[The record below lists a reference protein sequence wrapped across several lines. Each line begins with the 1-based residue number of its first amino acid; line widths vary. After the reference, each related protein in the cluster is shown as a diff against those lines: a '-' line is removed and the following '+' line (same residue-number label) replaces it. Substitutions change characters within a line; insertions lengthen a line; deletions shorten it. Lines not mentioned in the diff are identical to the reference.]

1 MNRFA
6 NNFIQQ
12 STCNLCHKNYLHKT
26 AEEVVCSAC
35 ENKIKNSND
44 WIAAV
49 FYEYRDN
56 DFEFL
61 MTLIPQIRQQMK
73 MRATQLCHR
82 AVTAYK
88 ANDLEYAASLWK
100 EARRYDSKNIRA
112 AFNLSYIQWK
122 TGEISYEDFIFSLRS
137 FEYSRADYSIYHNYL
152 AKIEQSLTP
161 DKEIEEV
168 LILADDSLDKRKLS
182 RSPVLKLM
190 RSFAAHQ
197 GKITS
202 TCFSP
207 GGNQVL
213 TSGMDGRISLWDINN
228 GAEVQRFTFEYA
240 HVTAACMSPDGSYI
254 LATTDD
260 YSLHL
265 LEVDSGKEIRQFRG
279 HTALPIWVGIAP
291 YGRLALSGGLDG
303 TIGFWDLQRIRPMNL
318 FKANTGPI
326 HRMWMSSDGMHLLL
340 TGFKREFRMLDLS
353 GEMNHAWLGLP
364 DRWPYSICSTDDM
377 QYALCGNTDGSIV
390 LWDLDSGKDLL
401 ILKGHRGLVNSLTL
415 TKDSSFAISAAI
427 DHSVRIWD
435 LNAGTQIYLLP
446 EDIWQVNC
454 SEFAPDHN
462 AVVTAGENGQLKLW
476 EFSQPC

>member
-1 MNRFA
+1 MNRIV

-12 STCNLCHKNYLHKT
+12 STCGLCHKNYLHKT
-26 AEEVVCSAC
+26 AEEVVCSEC

-49 FYEYRDN
+49 FYEYKDS

-73 MRATQLCHR
+73 IRATQLCER
-82 AVTAYK
+82 AVVAYK
-88 ANDLEYAASLWK
+88 ANDLEYATSLWK
-100 EARRYDSKNIRA
+100 EARRYDYKNIRA

-122 TGEISYEDFIFSLRS
+122 TGAISYEDFILSLRS

-152 AKIEQSLTP
+152 AKIEQSLIP

-168 LILADDSLDKRKLS
+168 LILADDLLDSRKLS

-190 RSFAAHQ
+190 RSFVAHQ

-202 TCFSP
+202 ACFSP
-207 GGNQVL
+207 SGNQVL
-213 TSGMDGRISLWDINN
+213 TSGMDGRISLWDVNN

-240 HVTAACMSPDGSYI
+240 HVTAACMSPDGNYI

-291 YGRLALSGGLDG
+291 YGRLALSGSLDG
-303 TIGFWDLQRIRPMNL
+303 TIGFWDLQRIKPMNL
-318 FKANTGPI
+318 FRTSTGPI
-326 HRMWMSSDGMHLLL
+326 HRMWMSSDG
-340 TGFKREFRMLDLS
+340 
-353 GEMNHAWLGLP
+353 
-364 DRWPYSICSTDDM
+364 
-377 QYALCGNTDGSIV
+377 
-390 LWDLDSGKDLL
+390 
-401 ILKGHRGLVNSLTL
+401 
-415 TKDSSFAISAAI
+415 
-427 DHSVRIWD
+427 
-435 LNAGTQIYLLP
+435 
-446 EDIWQVNC
+446 
-454 SEFAPDHN
+454 
-462 AVVTAGENGQLKLW
+462 
-476 EFSQPC
+476 